1 MSRGGPNP
9 AGRRAAPRGSQ
20 GRVLQLAPRTR
31 GQKCYNTNPART
43 AFIPQTGTRQ
53 SIPMAQEHIRNFS
66 IIAHI
71 DHGKSTLAD
80 RLLEITGTISERER
94 TEQVL
99 DSMELEREKG
109 VTIKASAV
117 RMEYTAADG
126 QTYVLNLIDT
136 PGHVD
141 FGYEVSRALA
151 ACEGAVLVVDAT
163 QGIEAQT
170 IANLYLALDA
180 DLEIVPVVNKID
192 LPSARTD
199 EVAQEVADL
208 LGVDP
213 SEVLRISAKEG
224 THVDQVLEAVVQ
236 RIPPPQGDPRA
247 PLRALIFD
255 SHYDPYKGVVAYVRI
270 VDGTVRATDELTL
283 MAGGAR
289 FKPVEIGVFR
299 PDMTPVDQLSAGE
312 VGYIATGLKT
322 VQEARVGDTI
332 THARQPAAE
341 PLPGYRHPKPVVF
354 AGIYP
359 VESDDYEAL
368 RDALA
373 KLQLNDAALVYQPE
387 HSHALG
393 FGFRAGFLGMFH
405 MEIVQERLEREYD
418 LDIVVTA
425 PSVEYEVLLKN
436 GQVRRI
442 DSPAELPPPE
452 QIEEIREPWVAV
464 QVYTP
469 TEFYGQVMD
478 LVTQRR
484 GVLKGQEYPT
494 PDRVVLEFEMPLA
507 ELIVDFFDQLKS
519 RTRGYASMDYQFIGY
534 RPGDLVKLEVLV
546 NKEPVDA
553 LATIVHREEA
563 YRRGQRLVSK
573 LKELIPRQL
582 FTVPIQAA
590 ANGKIISRANVKALR
605 KDVLAKCYGGDV
617 TRKRKLLEKQKKGKK
632 RLKMVGK
639 VEIPQ
644 EAFLAVLRVG
654 NDGESR

>member
-1 MSRGGPNP
+1 MTQ
-9 AGRRAAPRGSQ
+9 A
-20 GRVLQLAPRTR
+20 
-31 GQKCYNTNPART
+31 
-43 AFIPQTGTRQ
+43 
-53 SIPMAQEHIRNFS
+53 HIRNFS

-80 RLLEITGTISERER
+80 RLLELTGTISERER

-117 RMEYTAADG
+117 RMDYTAQDG
-126 QTYVLNLIDT
+126 QRYVLNLIDT

-151 ACEGAVLVVDAT
+151 ACEGALLVVDAT
-163 QGIEAQT
+163 QGVEAQT

-180 DLEIVPVVNKID
+180 DLEIIPVVNKID
-192 LPSARTD
+192 LPSARPD
-199 EVAQEVADL
+199 EVAQEVAEL

-213 SEVLRISAKEG
+213 AEVLRISAKEG

-236 RIPPPQGDPRA
+236 RIPPPAGDPDA

-270 VDGTVRATDELTL
+270 VDGVVRPNDELTL

-299 PDMTPVDQLSAGE
+299 PDMQPVAELRAGE

-332 THARQPAAE
+332 THARQPAAA

-425 PSVEYEVLLKN
+425 PSVEYEVVLKN
-436 GQVRRI
+436 GEVIRI

-452 QIEEIREPWVAV
+452 QVEEIREPWVAL

-469 TEFYGQVMD
+469 TEFYGQVME

-484 GVLKGQEYPT
+484 GVFKGQEYPT
-494 PDRVVLEFEMPLA
+494 PDRVVLDFEMPLA

-590 ANGKIISRANVKALR
+590 ANGRVISRANVKALR

-654 NDGESR
+654 DED